1 LDTKKVL
8 KKIGLMSALLLL
20 NITYAQKTIS
30 GNILD
35 NEDGSPIPGANVF
48 ILGSSNGTASDFDG
62 NFSFNTSKD
71 LPIEIEISSLGYTTQ
86 VINITSLDQE

>member
-1 LDTKKVL
+1 MKTKKVL

-48 ILGSSNGTASDFDG
+48 ILGSTTGTASDFDG

-71 LPIEIEISSLGYTTQ
+71 LPIEIEISSCL
-86 VINITSLDQE
+86 

>member
-1 LDTKKVL
+1 MSKILFQSIKKLNINLMKTKKVL

-48 ILGSSNGTASDFDG
+48 ILGSTTVASFLSTPG
-62 NFSFNTSKD
+62 S
-71 LPIEIEISSLGYTTQ
+71 
-86 VINITSLDQE
+86 V